1 MHRND
6 ATKLADHVELG
17 SSAETQFQGVVRF
30 LHITPRAFLP
40 MRSMPSIELIAG
52 KGIEGDRYMIG
63 REEGFY
69 SEKPE
74 EGRQV
79 TLFEIETLE
88 ALKRDLRI
96 ELAPEEHRRN
106 VTVEGVPLN
115 HLVGRRFRLG
125 STLLEATRL
134 SVPCRHIEEITG
146 KAIFDPLINR
156 SGLNCR
162 ILEGGTVRVGDLV
175 RNV

>member
-1 MHRND
+1 MQD
-6 ATKLADHVELG
+6 LVASPAKDSAPFATSFVGL
-17 SSAETQFQGVVRF
+17 VRF

-40 MRSMPSIELIAG
+40 MRSMPEITLVAG

-69 SEKPE
+69 SDRPE

-88 ALKRDLRI
+88 ALKRDAGVVLG
-96 ELAPEEHRRN
+96 PEEHRRN

-125 STLLEATRL
+125 ETLLEATRL
-134 SVPCRHIEEITG
+134 SIPCRHIEEITG

-162 ILEGGTVRVGDLV
+162 ILAGGVVRVGDTV
-175 RNV
+175 RSL